1 MAVSHE
7 NKLFFVHVPKNAGTA
22 LINSLGFQQHGH
34 FKYDKNQVPKGY
46 TTFCVVRHPLDRLVS
61 CFEYARMDDSY
72 WHSSTSKSKDGKHP
86 DYDLL
91 KNATMKE
98 CIQYLLEGRLRHL
111 GWKTQ
116 LYWIGNTSQMDYI
129 IKIENLKSGLNSMF
143 TDLKLPT
150 VENIPMLNASKRKN
164 YLDYFDEKD
173 IEILRNIYK
182 EDFKQLGYD

>member
-7 NKLFFVHVPKNAGTA
+7 NKLFFVHIPKNAGTA
-22 LINSLGFQQHGH
+22 LIDSLGFQQHGH

-46 TTFCVVRHPLDRLVS
+46 TTFCVVRHPLDRIVS

-98 CIQYLLEGRLRHL
+98 CIQYLQEGRLRHL
-111 GWKTQ
+111 GWRTQ
-116 LYWIGNTSQMDYI
+116 LYWISNISQMDYI
-129 IKIENLKSGLNSMF
+129 IKIENLKSGINSMF

-150 VENIPMLNASKRKN
+150 VGNIPMLNASKRKN

-182 EDFKQLGYD
+182 EDFEQLGYD